1 MPVPFSEVAKIPTQM
16 TPPRQ
21 VKSWTP
27 KSTTIPSSAANA
39 EVVASPTAEDLEK
52 VKENTPNRKDTTQ
65 RALRTDFDKVGG
77 RKRKSRKT
85 KRKTRKSRRTR
96 RRS

>member
-1 MPVPFSEVAKIPTQM
+1 MPPKGFM
-16 TPPRQ
+16 TPKQPGSPDYSPAGK
-21 VKSWTP
+21 VG
-27 KSTTIPSSAANA
+27 
-39 EVVASPTAEDLEK
+39 SPTAEDLEE
-52 VKENTPNRKDTTQ
+52 VKKNTPSKNEAQ
-65 RALRTDFDKVGG
+65 RALREEFDKVGG

>member
-1 MPVPFSEVAKIPTQM
+1 MPPDM
-16 TPPRQ
+16 TPKGQ

-39 EVVASPTAEDLEK
+39 EMVDSPTAKDREEAAR
-52 VKENTPNRKDTTQ
+52 NTPNKKNTTQ
-65 RALRTDFDKVGG
+65 KALRGEFDKVGG
-77 RKRKSRKT
+77 RRRKSRKT
-85 KRKTRKSRRTR
+85 KRKSKSRRTR